1 MLEAEEQKILAVQIV
16 ASLLFLT
23 HSYVH
28 GYAQVS
34 SWYLVLT

>member
-16 ASLLFLT
+16 ASLLFLR

-28 GYAQVS
+28 AYARAP